1 MDRGANCQLG
11 RCSWG
16 SGLKPHQT
24 CRHWSAF
31 SNVSLFFFPPFLLF
45 PFSSFPLFF
54 FLFFLF
60 SPFSSFPLFFFSLL
74 FFSPFPN
81 RCPEPHQYL
90 KANGAPGH
98 GCRRLPP
105 SHWYR
110 SLTSTPLRS
119 RNSCMYVSDFGHK
132 RNFLVNVPKFNY
144 ISEFFR
150 KNSRYFM

>member
-1 MDRGANCQLG
+1 MDRGANWVGTLG
-11 RCSWG
+11 AQG
-16 SGLKPHQT
+16 SSPIKHVGTGLPFPMFL
-24 CRHWSAF
+24 F
-31 SNVSLFFFPPFLLF
+31 SSFLLFFCSPFLLF
-45 PFSSFPLFF
+45 LYSSFSFSSFP
-54 FLFFLF
+54 
-60 SPFSSFPLFFFSLL
+60 PFSSFPLFFFSLL

-119 RNSCMYVSDFGHK
+119 WNSCMYVSDFGHK